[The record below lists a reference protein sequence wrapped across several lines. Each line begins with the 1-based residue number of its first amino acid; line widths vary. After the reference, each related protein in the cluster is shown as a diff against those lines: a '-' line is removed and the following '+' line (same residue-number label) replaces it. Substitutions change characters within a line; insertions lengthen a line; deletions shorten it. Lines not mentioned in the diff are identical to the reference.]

1 MKKNICLM
9 IALLSILTLPLKAQK
24 SLLDS
29 IKSTSSKNQ
38 IMKNVSYFTDLYGP
52 RFFGTPNYY
61 NALLHAKKVLKS
73 AGIDVRL
80 ESIEGDY
87 RGWEFT
93 SYKVEMSSPRYSPIS
108 AYPLAFANSTNGV
121 QEGELVFINR
131 LKDAYNLKGSLKGK
145 IIMYK
150 GFYRQVSSIERP
162 MFSRFSDE
170 ALKRAAANQDPN
182 NRIIGYHSRT
192 SIPGVFERRM
202 QTKKRW
208 EAFYKFLATEG
219 VIAAIE
225 PSDYPYG
232 ILHADG
238 NRSMPSFK
246 MKSDYKPIAS
256 FVISNEHFGRL
267 LRLHNM
273 GQNPKLRVQLT
284 AKYHTNPTY
293 NKNLI
298 AEIPGSDP
306 KLKNELVIL
315 GAHFDSWHAGT
326 GATDNAANAAL
337 LIEVMRVLKKI
348 NAQHKRTIRLMLW
361 AGHEQ
366 VYVGSSFYLNKYVGD
381 MKTGEPK
388 AAHKKISAYL
398 NLDNGVGKIRGLYL
412 MGNKAVE
419 PFFAQY
425 LQPFPNSN
433 TLTIQNANQTEHGLF
448 DYHNIPAFQFIQDP
462 LDYIQI
468 QHHTNLDVYEYVPPA
483 DQEFNADLIAYLAVQ
498 IANEKKLL
506 PRKPYNFIKPSKKGN
521 ITFTLK
527 GFKDAKRVS
536 VVGDFNSW
544 DMFSLPMYKTNEGW
558 EMKLNL
564 PKGKYFYKF
573 IVDGWWTNNPAIPK
587 DQLMKDGKGHGGLT
601 VLYVD

>member
-1 MKKNICLM
+1 
-9 IALLSILTLPLKAQK
+9 
-24 SLLDS
+24 
-29 IKSTSSKNQ
+29 
-38 IMKNVSYFTDLYGP
+38 
-52 RFFGTPNYY
+52 
-61 NALLHAKKVLKS
+61 
-73 AGIDVRL
+73 
-80 ESIEGDY
+80 
-87 RGWEFT
+87 
-93 SYKVEMSSPRYSPIS
+93 
-108 AYPLAFANSTNGV
+108 
-121 QEGELVFINR
+121 
-131 LKDAYNLKGSLKGK
+131 
-145 IIMYK
+145 
-150 GFYRQVSSIERP
+150 
-162 MFSRFSDE
+162 
-170 ALKRAAANQDPN
+170 
-182 NRIIGYHSRT
+182 
-192 SIPGVFERRM
+192 VFERRM